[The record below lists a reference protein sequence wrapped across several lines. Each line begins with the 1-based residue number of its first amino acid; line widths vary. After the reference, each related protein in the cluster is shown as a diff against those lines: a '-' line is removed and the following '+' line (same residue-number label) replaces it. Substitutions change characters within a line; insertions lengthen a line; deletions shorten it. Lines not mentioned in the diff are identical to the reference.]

1 MPLLYALVSRHVD
14 VLAEYTPDGVTG
26 NFPTIA
32 RVLLKKLET
41 AAASTN
47 PAADSV
53 RRSFEH
59 DQYAFHTLQQLQPAP
74 LTFLVLA
81 DKAFPRTAALAC
93 LDAVQRRFDAQYGAR
108 AATAIAYAYQADFSR
123 TLRAQLERANAAAAS
138 ADTMA
143 QIRNGI
149 ADVKEQMADSIDAVI
164 LRGERIELLVD
175 KSEELEAQAIRFE
188 RGGRALK
195 CDALRQNAKWGAILC
210 VVLAII
216 VTGFVM
222 GFCGADFH
230 KCRKS

>member
-26 NFPTIA
+26 NFSTIA
-32 RVLLKKLET
+32 RVLLKRLEP
-41 AAASTN
+41 ASTS
-47 PAADSV
+47 PTTDSI

-81 DKAFPRTAALAC
+81 DKAFPRVAALAC
-93 LDAVQRRFDAQYGAR
+93 LDAVQRRFDAQHGAR

-123 TLRAQLERANAAAAS
+123 VLRAQLERANEDAAS
-138 ADTMA
+138 GDTIG
-143 QIRNGI
+143 QIRTGI
-149 ADVKEQMADSIDAVI
+149 ADVKEQMVENIDKVI
-164 LRGERIELLVD
+164 MRGERIELLVD
-175 KSEELEAQAIRFE
+175 KSEELEAQAIRFQRSS
-188 RGGRALK
+188 RGLK
-195 CDALRQNAKWGAILC
+195 CEMLRKNTKWGAILF